1 MDERTGDKYDI
12 PDEETYGSALLSLF
26 LFSGL
31 MFTLPIAAFFLGKQW
46 LDENYPLEP
55 PYDQLAPALLAIVL
69 VNVIIVLYVC
79 KALRI
84 EAREKAAGNTRPIE
98 ERKKRE

>member
-12 PDEETYGSALLSLF
+12 PDEETYGSALLNLF

-55 PYDQLAPALLAIVL
+55 PYDQACSLDLCYYLS
-69 VNVIIVLYVC
+69 
-79 KALRI
+79 
-84 EAREKAAGNTRPIE
+84 T
-98 ERKKRE
+98 

>member
-12 PDEETYGSALLSLF
+12 PDEETYGSALLNLF

-31 MFTLPIAAFFLGKQW
+31 MFTLPIATFFLGKQW

-55 PYDQLAPALLAIVL
+55 PYDQACSLDLCQYPKYLAWLPLPSLFNRRNADL
-69 VNVIIVLYVC
+69 V
-79 KALRI
+79 K
-84 EAREKAAGNTRPIE
+84 EFPF
-98 ERKKRE
+98 